1 MKAHCVND
9 EKGVKYFFDAK
20 KGYFNGLVILANSMY
35 SKPGKSAQET
45 RHVATKIITH
55 PEFVSIMYLKMTL

>member
-9 EKGVKYFFDAK
+9 EKGERFPFNAK
-20 KGYFNGLVILANSMY
+20 KGYFDGLVILANSMY
-35 SKPGKSAQET
+35 STPGKSAQET

-55 PEFVSIMYLKMTL
+55 PEFVSTGR